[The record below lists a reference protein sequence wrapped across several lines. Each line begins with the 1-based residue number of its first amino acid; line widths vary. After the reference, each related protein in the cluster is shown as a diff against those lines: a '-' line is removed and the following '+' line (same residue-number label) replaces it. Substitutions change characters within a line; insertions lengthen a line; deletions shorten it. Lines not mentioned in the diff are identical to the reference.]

1 MNPEHLPNDY
11 DEAAG
16 AQGKARDLETGPYI
30 PEDAEEIPKEQQARP
45 APRERIRIEI
55 VSDMNRPMPRPRA
68 PEPVKLDETLTYYP
82 HRPDM
87 SPQEPPR
94 EWEESPPR
102 TPSIPQ
108 VLGTQARVTAM
119 EGDRAVLEDGRMP
132 ALAVSCVVRPEPGD
146 MVLVSHT
153 PLLVLAVLERPG
165 TGGDAHINVPGA
177 VSVKIQQECIAVEAT
192 RELALRSLRDAEL
205 TAVGNLGLTA
215 RNLFT
220 HAVETLVE
228 RATDRIAKVG
238 SFALDASR
246 LLRMKS
252 RHGIVRAEKQLCI
265 DAEQIHL
272 G

>member
-1 MNPEHLPNDY
+1 MNPEHLSLSPD
-11 DEAAG
+11 AAD
-16 AQGKARDLETGPYI
+16 AEDKVRDLETGPYI
-30 PEDAEEIPKEQQARP
+30 PENAEEIPKEQQTRP
-45 APRERIRIEI
+45 ASRERIRIEI
-55 VSDMNRPMPRPRA
+55 VSDLNRPIPRPRA
-68 PEPVKLDETLTYYP
+68 PEPVKLNETLTYYP
-82 HRPDM
+82 HRPDE
-87 SPQEPPR
+87 SRQEPPQ
-94 EWEESPPR
+94 EWVEQPQ

-108 VLGTQARVTAM
+108 VLGAQARVTAM

-146 MVLVSHT
+146 TVLVSHT

-165 TGGDAHINVPGA
+165 TGGDARINVPGA
-177 VSVKIQQECIAVEAT
+177 VSVKIQQERIAVEAT

-205 TAVGNLGLTA
+205 TAVGNLSLTA

-220 HAVETLVE
+220 HALETLVE
-228 RATDRIAKVG
+228 RAADRIAKVG
-238 SFALDASR
+238 SFALDATR